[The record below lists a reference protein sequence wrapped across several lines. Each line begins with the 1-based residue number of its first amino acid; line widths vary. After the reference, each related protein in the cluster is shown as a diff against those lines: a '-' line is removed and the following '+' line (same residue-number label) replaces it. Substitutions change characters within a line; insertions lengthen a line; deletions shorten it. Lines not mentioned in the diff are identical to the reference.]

1 MNMTDWLWADLIR
14 SQAVNMIKDRECGKF
29 NPILVECFLEISDE
43 IKARLQ

>member
-1 MNMTDWLWADLIR
+1 MGRPNKK
-14 SQAVNMIKDRECGKF
+14 SVSHKQAVNMIKDRECGKF